1 MMTFDEWY
9 DSCMRLQSR
18 VRLTLIEAEK
28 TIVLFKVELL
38 DEHITYYRIWDRNL
52 PTLDN
57 GKIHSQDTARKIYKE
72 WLKGVDI
79 GTIKK
84 GDQSN
89 DIQPKD
95 DK

>member
-1 MMTFDEWY
+1 MMTFNEWY
-9 DSCMRLQSR
+9 DSCMRLQSK
-18 VRLTLIEAEK
+18 VRLTLIEAEN
-28 TIVLFKVELL
+28 TILLFKVELL
-38 DEHITYYRIWDRNL
+38 EENITYYRIWDRNL

-79 GTIKK
+79 GVIKH
-84 GDQSN
+84 